1 MTRTVSLPQ
10 ITARLRGALAGA
22 GLRYFANLLT
32 SVRLA
37 LPLPAGPA
45 PLTATTGQL
54 VALLA
59 TLAILTAIHD
69 LLVVGMPAV
78 FSAWGLLSW
87 ATMSYFWLATL
98 AVIVIIDR
106 GDGAYLRIA
115 VAMAGVLV
123 FQFIVWALAE
133 RISDRFEIAAFD
145 THYLVIWSAFLAWE
159 VLVFARVLLRTVRV
173 RRRLAAA
180 YTALYGLA
188 VYATLNLLP
197 HNSLF
202 VEPWEP
208 TTTALPDI
216 EATYYAQANLL
227 GQSLYELSP
236 QRPGTVDL
244 YFIGFAAYARQ
255 DVFQREIE
263 QARAIFE
270 QRFDAT
276 GRAVSLINNPR
287 TLRTVPLANRHNL
300 ARSVAGI
307 AERIDKSEDIVVLFL
322 SSHGDDDA
330 TISVDLRGFGLN
342 DLSAGDI
349 REILDES
356 GIEWRVIIVSACYSG
371 SFIEQLA
378 GPRTLVLTAAAADRA
393 SFGCAHEND
402 WTYFGEA
409 LFAYALKRSA
419 SLVGAFELAVERISQ
434 REAEEGKTASLPQMS
449 LGAEMAE
456 YLRANSL

>member
-10 ITARLRGALAGA
+10 IAARIRGT
-22 GLRYFANLLT
+22 GLRYLANLLT
-32 SVRLA
+32 SARLS

-59 TLAILTAIHD
+59 TLAILAAIHD
-69 LLVVGMPAV
+69 LLIAGLPAM

-87 ATMSYFWLATL
+87 AAMSYFWLATL
-98 AVIVIIDR
+98 AVIVVIDR

-133 RISDRFEIAAFD
+133 RISDGFGIAAFD
-145 THYLVIWSAFLAWE
+145 THYLAIWCAFLVWE
-159 VLVFARVLLRTVRV
+159 VLVFARVLVRTVRV
-173 RRRLAAA
+173 RPRAAAA

-188 VYATLNLLP
+188 VYATLTLLP

-208 TTTALPDI
+208 TATAMPDI
-216 EATYYAQANLL
+216 EATYYAQPNLL

-236 QRPGTVDL
+236 QRPGIVDL

-263 QARAIFE
+263 QARLIFE

-287 TLRTVPLANRHNL
+287 TLQTVPMANRHNL
-300 ARSVAGI
+300 ERSVAGI

-330 TISVDLRGFGLN
+330 TISVDLGGFGLN

-349 REILDES
+349 REILDEY

-378 GPRTLVLTAAAADRA
+378 GPRTLVLTAAAADRS

-409 LFAYALKRSA
+409 LFAYALKRSP
-419 SLVGAFELAVERISQ
+419 SLVGAFELAVERITK
-434 REAEEGKTASLPQMS
+434 REAEEGKTASLPQIS
-449 LGAEMAE
+449 LGAEMAD